1 MSNCKNMKMRKY
13 ITPSV
18 EMLEIEPARLMLDAS
33 FVTHKHGGDQSRGRA
48 PKRSDASP
56 F

>member
-1 MSNCKNMKMRKY
+1 MSKCANMKMRKY
-13 ITPSV
+13 IAPSV

-33 FVTHKHGGDQSRGRA
+33 FDTGGGDQSRGRA